1 MDVAQLDITRFL
13 SSDEQKLLKKMN
25 LASNKLTKT
34 LLKNNNLFNIS
45 LKVLFQN
52 WSTKMKD
59 IILDVTLFISKIGK
73 GEYSHYFNDIDN
85 TSSWISGIWGI
96 FKDLVYIFIKEQ
108 RPMYFGVSIIIFGF
122 LLFIFQIS
130 S

>member
-1 MDVAQLDITRFL
+1 MDISQLDITRFL
-13 SSDEQKLLKKMN
+13 SIDEQQLLKKLN
-25 LASNKLTKT
+25 LGSNKLTKT
-34 LLKNNNLFNIS
+34 LLKNTDLFNIS

-85 TSSWISGIWGI
+85 TNSWISGIWGV
-96 FKDLVYIFIKEQ
+96 FKDLVYIFIKDQ
-108 RPMYFGVSIIIFGF
+108 RHIYFGVSIIIFGF